1 MASVDFTVR
10 NGLVVN
16 NNLIYA
22 LGASGRIGI
31 NNTSPTANLHLTGTA
46 NVSGNVV
53 FGANCR
59 VNGGTYLVGNTQLG
73 GNLLVV
79 QTANVGGDINVT
91 GVANVANDFSVTGA
105 VTFANT
111 LNVTGIVTFAN
122 QMSFSGN
129 GNFTGNVNIVGAVTM
144 ANTLLVNGA
153 VTFANQMNFSGNG
166 SFSNTLLVT
175 GATTLSNTLTV
186 GGSTQIR
193 SLGVG
198 TAASGTVGEIRANN
212 NITAYYTSDASFKEN
227 VKPIENAL
235 EKTMLVDGVEFDWTD
250 EFIKEHGGEDG
261 YFIRKHD
268 VGVIAQNIEKV
279 LPEVVA
285 TREDGTKAVKYD
297 RIVAL
302 LIEAVKELKKEVDS
316 LKG

>member
-1 MASVDFTVR
+1 MSIQLLEHSVVFNDNSILYRPPFGNLHNWTALTVGTQR
-10 NGLVVN
+10 ISGTVYTNAQPNITSVSSSFGNLTLAANNSITLSGVN
-16 NNLIYA
+16 SNITGANLISA
-22 LGASGRIGI
+22 
-31 NNTSPTANLHLTGTA
+31 TNL
-46 NVSGNVV
+46 SGNHS
-53 FGANCR
+53 
-59 VNGGTYLVGNTQLG
+59 GN
-73 GNLLVV
+73 
-79 QTANVGGDINVT
+79 
-91 GVANVANDFSVTGA
+91 
-105 VTFANT
+105 
-111 LNVTGIVTFAN
+111 
-122 QMSFSGN
+122 FSGN
-129 GNFTGNVNIVGAVTM
+129 GSFSNTLTVIGAATF

-166 SFSNTLLVT
+166 AFSNTLSVV

-186 GGSTQIR
+186 NGSSQIY

-198 TAASGTVGEIRANN
+198 TPASGTVGEIRANN

-227 VKPIENAL
+227 VKPIQNAL
-235 EKTMLVDGVEFDWTD
+235 EKVMMVDGVEFDWTE
-250 EFIKEHGGEDG
+250 EFMDSHGGEDG
-261 YFIRKHD
+261 YFVRRHD

-302 LIEAVKELKKEVDS
+302 LIEAIKELKKEVDS

>member
-1 MASVDFTVR
+1 MASTDFTVR

-16 NNLIYA
+16 TGLIYA
-22 LGASGRIGI
+22 VGGRVGI
-31 NNTSPTANLHLTGTA
+31 NNTAPTSNLHVTGTA

-59 VNGGTYLVGNTQLG
+59 VNGGTYLVGNVQTDGTLI
-73 GNLLVV
+73 VV
-79 QTANVGGDINVT
+79 QTANVGGNLNVT
-91 GVANVANDFSVTGA
+91 GVANVANTMTVTGA

-111 LNVTGIVTFAN
+111 LLVNGAVTFAN
-122 QMSFSGN
+122 QMNFSGN
-129 GNFTGNVNIVGAVTM
+129 GNFTNTVSIIGAVTM

-166 SFSNTLLVT
+166 SFSNTLSVT
-175 GATTLSNTLTV
+175 GATSLSNTLTV
-186 GGSTQIR
+186 AGSTQLL

-198 TAASGTVGEIRANN
+198 TAASGTAGEIRANN
-212 NITAYYTSDASFKEN
+212 NITAYYSSDASLKEN
-227 VKPIENAL
+227 VKPIEHAL
-235 EKTMLVDGVEFDWTD
+235 DKLMSINGVEFDWTED
-250 EFIKEHGGEDG
+250 YINRHGGEDN
-261 YFIRKHD
+261 YFVRRHD
-268 VGVIAQNIEKV
+268 VGVIAQEIEKV

-285 TREDGTKAVKYD
+285 TRGDGTKAVKYD

-302 LIEAVKELKKEVDS
+302 LIEAIKELKAEVDC

>member
-1 MASVDFTVR
+1 MASEDFRVR

-16 NNLIYA
+16 TNLIYA

-31 NNTSPTANLHLTGTA
+31 NNTAPTANFHVTGTA

-73 GNLLVV
+73 GTLIVV
-79 QTANVGGDINVT
+79 SSANVGGDINVS
-91 GVANVANDFSVTGA
+91 GNSNVTGNLA
-105 VTFANT
+105 VTGPVTFANT
-111 LNVTGIVTFAN
+111 LNVTGVVTFAN

-166 SFSNTLLVT
+166 SFSNTLSVT
-175 GATTLSNTLTV
+175 GATNLSNTLTV
-186 GGSTQIR
+186 AGSARVLT
-193 SLGVG
+193 LGVG
-198 TAASGTVGEIRANN
+198 TAPSGTTGEIRAIN
-212 NITAYYTSDASFKEN
+212 NITAYYSSDESLKEN
-227 VKPIENAL
+227 VKNIENAL
-235 EKTMLVDGVEFDWTD
+235 DKLMLINGVEFDWTED
-250 EFIKEHGGEDG
+250 YINRHGGEDN
-261 YFIRKHD
+261 YFVRRHD
-268 VGVIAQNIEKV
+268 VGVIAQEIEKV

-285 TREDGTKAVKYD
+285 TRGDGTKAVKYD

-302 LIEAVKELKKEVDS
+302 LIEAIKELKTEVDS

>member
-1 MASVDFTVR
+1 MASTDFTVR

-16 NNLIYA
+16 TNLVYA
-22 LGASGRIGI
+22 VGGRVGI
-31 NNTSPTANLHLTGTA
+31 NNTAPTSNLHVTGTA

-53 FGANCR
+53 LGANCR
-59 VNGGTYLVGNTQLG
+59 VNGGTYLVGNVQTDGTLI
-73 GNLLVV
+73 VV
-79 QTANVGGDINVT
+79 QTANVGGNINIT
-91 GVANVANDFSVTGA
+91 GVANVANTMTVTGA
-105 VTFANT
+105 VTFSNT
-111 LNVTGIVTFAN
+111 LLVNGAVTFAN
-122 QMSFSGN
+122 QMNFSGN
-129 GNFTGNVNIVGAVTM
+129 GSFSNTLTVIGAATF

-166 SFSNTLLVT
+166 SFSNTLSVT
-175 GATTLSNTLTV
+175 GATSLANTLTV
-186 GGSTQIR
+186 VGSTQMS

-198 TAASGTVGEIRANN
+198 TAASGTSGEIRAIN
-212 NITAYYTSDASFKEN
+212 NITAYYSSDASFKEN

-235 EKTMLVDGVEFDWTD
+235 EKTVSIDGVTFDWTEAFMD
-250 EFIKEHGGEDG
+250 SHGGEDG
-261 YFIRKHD
+261 YFVRKHD

-302 LIEAVKELKKEVDS
+302 LIEAIKELKKEVDS